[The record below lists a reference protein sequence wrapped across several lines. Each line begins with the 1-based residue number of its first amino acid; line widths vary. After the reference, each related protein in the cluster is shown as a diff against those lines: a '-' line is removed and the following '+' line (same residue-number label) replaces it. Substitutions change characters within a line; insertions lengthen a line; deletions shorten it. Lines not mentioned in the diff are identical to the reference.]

1 MAPQSLD
8 LEGDPLV
15 KHEMD
20 EETTEQKASHYEA
33 ERTLYDV
40 AYWKRALRTG
50 CMIMVILS
58 CVSLIGSGRVCASYY
73 HIRYIPSYLGNY

>member
-1 MAPQSLD
+1 MALQSLD

-20 EETTEQKASHYEA
+20 EETTEKKSSDCEA

-40 AYWKRALRTG
+40 AYWKRAIRTG
-50 CMIMVILS
+50 CMIMVIMS
-58 CVSLIGSGRVCASYY
+58 CVSPIGRGRACASYLL
-73 HIRYIPSYLGNY
+73 SQ